1 MNRQQQRQLKK
12 HPLIRLIRGI
22 FRLIRVIFKPAKNA
36 RMKAILQG
44 RGFAN
49 ELAEIERIE
58 LERAQIRQAEIE
70 QSQILAAQQ
79 AAIAERYIT
88 VGDLLDRVQWQSSSP
103 KPTAISSAAKLSP
116 HDVSL
121 N

>member
-1 MNRQQQRQLKK
+1 MMNRQQQRKLKK

-36 RMKAILQG
+36 RLQAI
-44 RGFAN
+44 
-49 ELAEIERIE
+49 ELAETRRIE
-58 LERAQIRQAEIE
+58 LERDRILQAEADRERILVE
-70 QSQILAAQQ
+70 QKAAL
-79 AAIAERYIT
+79 AERYIT
-88 VGDLLDRVQWQSSSP
+88 VGDLLNRVQWQSSAPKDGAVMSASP
-103 KPTAISSAAKLSP
+103 A

>member
-36 RMKAILQG
+36 RLQAI
-44 RGFAN
+44 

-58 LERAQIRQAEIE
+58 LERAQIRQAESE
-70 QSQILAAQQ
+70 HHRILAEQQ
-79 AAIAERYIT
+79 AALAERYIT
-88 VGDLLDRVQWQSSSP
+88 VGDLLDRVQWQSSAP
-103 KPTAISSAAKLSP
+103 KNSAVGAATKLSSP
-116 HDVSL
+116 QTHDVSL

>member
-1 MNRQQQRQLKK
+1 MNRQQQRKLKK
-12 HPLIRLIRGI
+12 HPLIRFIRGI
-22 FRLIRVIFKPAKNA
+22 FRLIRVIFRPAKNG
-36 RMKAILQG
+36 RLQAI
-44 RGFAN
+44 

-70 QSQILAAQQ
+70 HHRILAEQT
-79 AAIAERYIT
+79 AALAERYIT
-88 VGDLLDRVQWQSSSP
+88 VGDLLNRVQWQSSVP
-103 KPTAISSAAKLSP
+103 KDVAVTSASKLQAPT

>member
-1 MNRQQQRQLKK
+1 MNRQQQRKLKR

-22 FRLIRVIFKPAKNA
+22 FRLIRVIFRPAKNA
-36 RMKAILQG
+36 RLQAI
-44 RGFAN
+44 

-58 LERAQIRQAEIE
+58 LERTQIRQAEIE

-79 AAIAERYIT
+79 AALAERYIT
-88 VGDLLDRVQWQSSSP
+88 VGDLLNRVQWQSSAP
-103 KPTAISSAAKLSP
+103 KNSTVLSATKLSIP
-116 HDVSL
+116 QTNDVSL

>member
-1 MNRQQQRQLKK
+1 MNRQQQRKLKK

-22 FRLIRVIFKPAKNA
+22 FRLIRVIFKPGKNA
-36 RMKAILQG
+36 RLQAI
-44 RGFAN
+44 

-70 QSQILAAQQ
+70 QSRILAEQQ
-79 AAIAERYIT
+79 AALAERYIT
-88 VGDLLDRVQWQSSSP
+88 VGAILDRVQWQSSAP
-103 KPTAISSAAKLSP
+103 KNSAVSSATKLRP
-116 HDVSL
+116 QNHDVSL

>member
-36 RMKAILQG
+36 RLQAI
-44 RGFAN
+44 

-70 QSQILAAQQ
+70 QIRILAAQQ

-88 VGDLLDRVQWQSSSP
+88 VGDLLDRVQWQSSAP
-103 KPTAISSAAKLSP
+103 KSTAVSSAAKLSP

>member
-36 RMKAILQG
+36 RLQAI
-44 RGFAN
+44 
-49 ELAEIERIE
+49 ELAEIERFE

-88 VGDLLDRVQWQSSSP
+88 VGDLLDRVQWQSSAP
-103 KPTAISSAAKLSP
+103 KDLVSSSATKLRSQN